1 MNMSSLKKNLLYNML
16 YQILMF
22 VLPLITA
29 PYVSRILGADG
40 LGTYSYIY
48 SISYYFGLCGMLGI
62 ANHGNRSIALNKND
76 RNKISQV
83 FSNIYTIQLTGTLIA
98 LLAYIVFAVY
108 IFNGNKI
115 IAYLNIIFV
124 ISYMLDISWF
134 FFGMEQFKLT
144 VTRNTIIKIMTVI
157 CTYIFVKNRNDLW
170 VYTLILALGAL
181 FSQLYLWL
189 NIRMFI
195 SYKKAIWMEVKN
207 DLKQV
212 FVLFIPAIAYSIYKV
227 MDKIMLGSLTTVTQ
241 VGYFDNA
248 EKIINIPVGLIT
260 AFGTVMMPRISTLIA
275 DNNSKQ
281 ISIYN
286 ALSFKYFT
294 MVVCAATFGLAG
306 ISDVLAPTFFGK
318 EFIESAPL
326 IAGLS
331 FTLIFMT
338 WANIIRTQ
346 YLIPNKKDNP
356 YVISTVVG
364 AVVNLVFNIIFIPR
378 LQAVGTLISTLLA
391 EFLVFF
397 IQMIYVRKDFPVL
410 KYLKPS
416 LMFFPIGVIMGMGVK
431 YVGVVRGTSIS
442 TLFVQLV
449 IGAIIYIAGTLLYLS
464 ATGDMLF
471 MKIYHKILKKR
482 E

>member
-1 MNMSSLKKNLLYNML
+1 MSSLKKNLLYNMI

-22 VLPLITA
+22 VLPLLTA

-48 SISYYFGLCGMLGI
+48 SISYYFGLFGMLGI

-76 RNKISQV
+76 RNKMSQI

-98 LLAYIVFAVY
+98 LLAYIVFVVY
-108 IFNGNKI
+108 IFKGNKI
-115 IAYLNIIFV
+115 IAYINIIFM

-181 FSQLYLWL
+181 FSQVYLWL

-195 SYKKAIWMEVKN
+195 SYKKAIWKEVKN
-207 DLKQV
+207 NLKQV

-306 ISDVLAPTFFGK
+306 ISDVLAPIYFGK
-318 EFIESAPL
+318 EFTESAPL

-397 IQMIYVRKDFPVL
+397 IQMIYVRKDFPLL

-416 LMFFPIGVIMGMGVK
+416 LMFFPIGIIMGVGVK
-431 YVGVVRGTSIS
+431 YVGMVRGTSIS
-442 TLFVQLV
+442 TLLTQLV
-449 IGAIIYIAGTLLYLS
+449 IGAMIYIAGTLLYLS

-471 MKIYHKILKKR
+471 MKIYQKILKKR